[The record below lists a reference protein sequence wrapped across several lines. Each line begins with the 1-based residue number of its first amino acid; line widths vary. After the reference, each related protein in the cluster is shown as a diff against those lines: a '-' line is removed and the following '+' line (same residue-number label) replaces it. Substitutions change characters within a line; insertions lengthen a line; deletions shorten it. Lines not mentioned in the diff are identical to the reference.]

1 MVPGKTWLADLQLLW
16 KNLLRLEE
24 MLGLVQEDIC
34 VIIAQTVCAL
44 SRWWKS

>member
-1 MVPGKTWLADLQLLW
+1 MVPGKTLLADLLW
-16 KNLLRLEE
+16 KDLLRLEE